1 VPAGKNPPGDTP
13 KAPVPVVAP
22 PPPRVSVPL
31 QRVEEARH
39 APPVQVDAAKPPP
52 PPQPINFVQRVNT
65 VAVTTNNVT
74 IINNVNVV
82 RPNRWDHVGY
92 EGRNPYFYNP
102 YTAPVYVRYFY
113 GGAYQTM
120 YVPVGARMLMD
131 VAVAAAYPYTVL
143 GDDFVA
149 SGYFNGD
156 GYAPQVY
163 ENVNAY
169 VPAYDQSVLVDR
181 VTYVGHDD
189 SRPVGQQD
197 SFMLNDSTLAWGTKK
212 DDQAIEI
219 TQTQTTPGVGP
230 VDDGGSLTH
239 APVQTVA
246 KESGTGAGWWPW
258 GAAGVGVV
266 LLGVTAGTATWAIR
280 RRKSPATGP
289 VDFHHGQ
296 GW

>member
-1 VPAGKNPPGDTP
+1 MPAGKNPTGDTP
-13 KAPVPVVAP
+13 KAPVPIAAP
-22 PPPRVSVPL
+22 PPPKVSVSP
-31 QRVEEARH
+31 QRIEEARH

-52 PPQPINFVQRVNT
+52 PPKPVNFTQRVNT
-65 VAVTTNNVT
+65 VAVTNNNVT
-74 IINNVNVV
+74 VINNVNVV

-92 EGRNPYFYNP
+92 EGRSPYFYNP
-102 YTAPVYVRYFY
+102 YQDPVYVRYFY
-113 GGAYQTM
+113 RGAYQTL

-131 VAVAAAYPYTVL
+131 VAVAAAYPYTVV

-212 DDQAIEI
+212 DDQDIEI

-239 APVQTVA
+239 APVELAV
-246 KESGTGAGWWPW
+246 KESGNDWQWWTAGGAALVTLT
-258 GAAGVGVV
+258 AAGV
-266 LLGVTAGTATWAIR
+266 TAWAVR
-280 RRKSPATGP
+280 RRKVAPVTGP